1 MSGLLG
7 KKIGMTSIYDE
18 QGRNVPVTVLEI
30 PDAVITQIK
39 TIENDG
45 YNAIQVASFDR
56 KEKNV
61 SKALMG
67 HLEKAGSGAKR
78 KIREFRDFIPE
89 GAKVGDVLK
98 IEDVFTVGTFVHVV
112 GTSKGRGFSGVV
124 RRHNFSGVGDR
135 THGQHNR
142 GRAPG
147 SIGQASDPSR
157 VFKGVRMAGQYG
169 NERVKMRNLQIAQI
183 LPESNVMLVTGS
195 VPGTN
200 GGYVEIYNETSVEAS
215 A

>member
-7 KKIGMTSIYDE
+7 KKLGMTSIYDE

-39 TIENDG
+39 TVEKDG
-45 YNAIQVASFDR
+45 YNAIQIASFDR

-78 KIREFRDFIPE
+78 KIREFRDFIIE

-98 IEDVFTVGTFVHVV
+98 IEDVFTVGTFIHVV

-124 RRHNFSGVGDR
+124 RRHNFGGVGDR

-169 NERVKMRNLQIAQI
+169 NERVKMRNLQIAKI

>member
-1 MSGLLG
+1 MSGLIG
-7 KKIGMTSIYDE
+7 KKLGMTSIYDD

-30 PDAVITQIK
+30 PDAIITQIK
-39 TIENDG
+39 TVEKDG
-45 YNAIQVASFDR
+45 YNAIQIASFDR

-78 KIREFRDFIPE
+78 KIREFRDFVIE

-98 IEDVFTVGTFVHVV
+98 IEDVFTVGTFIHVV

-124 RRHNFSGVGDR
+124 RRHNFGGVGDR

-169 NERVKMRNLQIAQI
+169 NERVKMRNLQIAKI

>member
-1 MSGLLG
+1 M
-7 KKIGMTSIYDE
+7 
-18 QGRNVPVTVLEI
+18 
-30 PDAVITQIK
+30 
-39 TIENDG
+39 
-45 YNAIQVASFDR
+45 
-56 KEKNV
+56 
-61 SKALMG
+61 
-67 HLEKAGSGAKR
+67 
-78 KIREFRDFIPE
+78 
-89 GAKVGDVLK
+89 LK

>member
-7 KKIGMTSIYDE
+7 KKLGMTSIYDD

-39 TIENDG
+39 TVEKDG
-45 YNAIQVASFDR
+45 YNAIQIASFDR

-78 KIREFRDFIPE
+78 KIREFRDFIIE

-98 IEDVFTVGTFVHVV
+98 IEDVFTIGTFIHVV

-124 RRHNFSGVGDR
+124 RRHNFGGVGDR

-169 NERVKMRNLQIAQI
+169 NERVKMRNLQIAKI

>member
-39 TIENDG
+39 TIESDG

-89 GAKVGDVLK
+89 GVKVGDVLK